1 MMTMSPRTP
10 DRFAPRRLGGIAE
23 LADLR
28 AEFGEWLRGLEVGD
42 DLVDDLLIVVSELGA
57 NAVRESAP
65 EAEFSTVDA
74 WCDDETLWLEVSNV
88 VDTATHEEIKAEW
101 DLDDPLRTGGRGLLV
116 VSALVD
122 DVDVTVDGRRLSV
135 RCSVDVEGA
144 QRDSTVT

>member
-10 DRFAPRRLGGIAE
+10 DRFSPRPIRG
-23 LADLR
+23 LADLSDVR
-28 AEFGEWLRGLEVGD
+28 LEFGDWLRSLAVDAE
-42 DLVDDLLIVVSELGA
+42 LVSDLLVVVSELCA

-65 EAEFSTVDA
+65 GADEPTLAAWTEDGDLLVEVANEVDVA
-74 WCDDETLWLEVSNV
+74 P
-88 VDTATHEEIKAEW
+88 HEIRPDW

-122 DVDVTVDGRRLSV
+122 DVDVEVDGRRLSV
-135 RCSVDVEGA
+135 RCSVSVGSD